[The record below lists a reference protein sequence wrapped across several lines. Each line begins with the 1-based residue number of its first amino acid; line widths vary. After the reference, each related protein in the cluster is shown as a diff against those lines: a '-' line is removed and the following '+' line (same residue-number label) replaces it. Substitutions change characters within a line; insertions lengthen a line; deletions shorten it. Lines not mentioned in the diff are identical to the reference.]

1 MDNSNLISNL
11 SYTNKDFQ
19 SIYPELLDTV
29 KKISNRWD
37 PSQSNES
44 DPGVVL
50 LKLCAIIA
58 DKCNYNIDKNIL
70 ECFPVSVTQDT
81 NARELFAQLGYYMHW
96 NVAASGEVSLSWI
109 GDKTAYYYQLPMFTM
124 ITDDEN
130 SIVYTIVEVPTIS
143 GNREISSFKI
153 LQGQAQKL
161 LVNGESI
168 ITVENLDS
176 QNRLYFASSNVAEN
190 GIFIKSDLYDY
201 SDWQK
206 VDNLEVLDLGKPVY
220 RFGISQEGICYLEF
234 PADIDKLIGS
244 GLEITYIYTDGADG
258 NIPSRFLTKLFTST
272 SATYYN
278 EDGDSESVSLDDTN
292 LRITNINPITNGQNK
307 ENIDDAYSGYQKTV
321 GTFNTLVTL
330 RDYNNAI
337 RTAKLNNTNIV
348 ANGFV
353 CDRTNDIQSS
363 YKVLV
368 DYEGTDEKEIYVER
382 DSSNNDSISAFGLKM
397 YVLENIN
404 SPSDISVASNKSR
417 GSRFY
422 NKTFDLLDN
431 NDSYTSYKLKLIED
445 YLDEKKTIQHDFI
458 SILDDKIC
466 LIKNKYPIKC
476 KIIPQYALSE
486 EQAADISANILNNI
500 YNRLNSKEIE
510 FGQEINYDLL
520 YDIIQNA
527 DERIKAIMLDN
538 IEYTTYAVYHDSETD
553 TYKEINVSD
562 FNPNNYIAAYK
573 NGDKFYRVKVPQS
586 DAIISDSELADKVI
600 VDLNTG
606 HCYKKTTN
614 KVIKD
619 LQAEFQSEIFTKAV
633 LAGVTPLFKSDNI
646 FKHRINNL
654 FNSQFDNIKNITTGT
669 NIRIASNGGEAAEY
683 TLRDNES
690 IDFYAPSLIDKTN
703 YSSYTKY
710 QYCLYKTVAAN
721 SDYKLQDG
729 ESITFYWKDTD
740 DDNASY
746 QCRKYGSGTILRP
759 NFELSETLSYLGK
772 ESNSG
777 FGENYNSDVYN
788 IYYGKDIQIS
798 ETAIAC
804 PNSPSVAKIVNNDF
818 ILSSTKSIT
827 IRDKVETTIQNPYK
841 CFWILNDKKD
851 ADTDPYYVLF
861 ESTTEKEQEYILQSG
876 EYFIYCDA
884 QETALEILSSGTRIR
899 RTTLGSRMGEMRC
912 DVIDIDSVN
921 NNNIDIL
928 NKYFKNISKY
938 EQITLTEMQIL
949 TIPSGAT
956 VRLSVNKWTTD
967 NSISNDDSLIDI
979 RGIEISGNGVG
990 PTKDLSSG
998 NSGLNLNANSGQ
1010 IAFNRAYKSDIQWN
1024 PDKTL
1029 NSDGD
1034 SEDTY
1039 IDNIYSDLGVTYS
1052 KYPDL
1057 TDDLD
1062 GNLDIGAL
1070 ALKNNINFKEDELV
1084 GVTPNNSPYG
1094 NYAAKENFVNV
1105 ESYSIPEFE
1114 SDTFYKADTQTVYT
1128 VKYKSGDYD
1137 YQAVIYDAVSKS
1149 FFLKAAVYER
1159 LRNDKIESE
1168 QITEYK
1174 PTNKY
1179 QQYISEY
1186 INKTS
1191 LDKIDSTISNAAKID
1206 KLETA
1211 AIYEYVRNEKILVQN
1226 LFSQSTQQS
1235 DEYISKNIY
1244 CTVIASDFNVSYT
1257 LLKDKPLDWDRN
1269 YSNYYWIKP
1278 CHASNPYFYKD
1289 VVWEEDSNAIY
1300 AKDLDNDDYKTKF
1313 RSYWMIDKD
1322 SNNNSEYLALGI
1334 KISEN
1339 DVLPDLRFLSN
1350 GQPEDA
1356 IIDGPN
1362 KNTLVVDGSNSESG
1376 NPLKEYFDAEQIGT
1390 DVKNTIDF
1398 YNTYKYLLNNKP
1410 DDVRWYEICGIN
1422 NSNNRLP
1429 VNTAHAYNPTY
1440 WPNGYTWTNET
1451 IGEVIPNLDNYIR
1464 ISGTE
1469 KNPFMCQL
1477 LPYKK
1482 DLFCKWYYVDD
1493 LSKTNLN
1500 DFHSSERTD
1509 YAYFYTKEVPKL
1521 LEEIDYNSIDT
1532 VVGSNWI
1539 PINMDDKTFNTYLDE
1554 AKKDENG
1561 WTTTRRTV
1569 SYGGKLIHYED
1580 TIIRHI
1586 NTNGDIK
1593 YIFPKYQRSVVIV
1606 SDDEHS
1612 NKRTVLYYQCIPK
1625 SAKVTAQIVWDI
1637 CDFTPSN
1644 FIEVVGEVSPM
1655 IGNVCLIPKRGLHA
1669 VNTTYSSS
1677 GDARYFEVT
1686 KDFLVRSWRQ
1696 VVEFVDDNGALL
1708 DREIKPKRKSVK
1720 PNEVTPVINKIK
1732 PSIKKNSK
1740 GIDIIGRCY
1749 SKFEENIWLEDAYPV
1764 SGVQNEKILNSY
1776 GEEPDLASAAN
1787 YAHCVNNSYAP
1798 NFIWA
1803 EDPDYSGSNFIETIS
1818 GANITPDNLGI
1829 KAESVGQEVYNPNY
1843 ISGATWE
1850 VMSEAPAGITL
1861 NSKEVYIYYAQS
1873 EDNKQMPPDYYL
1885 DRNFISDVKY
1895 AFRYENYDIDNT
1907 KNASEPVGTWFQK
1920 VYTYGMCW
1928 TSILQPIVKSWT
1940 SYKTDIYRSW
1950 SSKYE
1955 YSGKSWTA
1963 THVNTV
1969 RGWRVQ
1975 SAPFDVSFTNNG
1987 FEVASP
1993 KGFTLNNFKVESRID
2008 SKSDFESLPEINV
2021 DDGWRTKS
2029 SLQLNISNNDPMV
2042 LYDGQYMEL
2051 YNDDGNIKQPFKKLS
2066 PKYSFQSKLYSKSR
2080 YNADQVVAA
2089 ATNISINATPDI
2101 FYNSGKYNTKLNIVG
2116 YDGLTVIDRK
2126 NKAKYICKE
2135 THAWKAVTV
2144 SDIDV
2149 NTAES
2154 IDKLLQGSDGSIYP
2168 SKYYKIK
2175 DIYNDSI
2182 APIFSDL
2189 AVYREDSESGYVL
2202 VNTEPVDWEKSFGN
2216 YYILYLN
2223 IPESDN
2229 LFAKYVIDGA
2239 TESQYYWKSVKCY
2252 TWEKYLY
2259 DEASDSTINYVE
2271 IKDGALSSLND
2282 YRTYKDNQNIVIHIL
2297 DFINLVSYQQ
2307 LSGLV
2312 TAQNKVYFSTFKKIS
2327 DIDKLTFI
2335 DGEQVAPTWDNLAGT
2350 YKGIYEYSGVYRKV
2364 NNSLSTDIGTNYE
2377 SLTTEPDNL
2386 NDYYTCVTFESY
2398 ANDLFIESDYGLQLD
2413 GGIKLDVMRSTVS
2426 GQKIPLKLYAYYLA
2440 DYFDYNGDTA
2450 DYFDDQILINGEDVE
2465 IKLNPTNEEKIDIKS
2480 KNKDLIFRIYQR
2492 NSIETI
2498 YASINKITTI
2508 NDPSIVLVEGEDYTW
2523 EYVADDQDIKIYG
2536 MGNMENINFG
2546 EDGISVYVSWYDR
2559 NYISIP
2565 VKLPVGSYVL
2575 PVYYKSNRDIS
2586 IKLKIGDEYLHK
2598 FDQEDRTELI
2608 PGINYLALKYSPQLN
2623 IKSDA
2628 QFLSVELNNS
2638 IDSSTALSGYIL
2650 LKPAFKYLID
2660 YSDSRSDG
2668 YKMTKDFFKNIIT
2681 RISNMNMPDSIRFNY
2696 AHEVSSDVKINNP
2709 LLAKSFNDK
2718 NHPYNEF
2725 TICQLDTNTI
2735 DNIAD
2740 DTESTIIITN
2750 ISK

>member
-96 NVAASGEVSLSWI
+96 NIAAAGNVSLAWI
-109 GDKTAYYYQLPMFTM
+109 GDETAYYYQLPLFTM
-124 ITDDEN
+124 VTDDEN
-130 SIVYTIVEVPTIS
+130 SIVYTIVETPTI
-143 GNREISSFKI
+143 GGTGEVSSFKV

-190 GIFIKSDLYDY
+190 GIFIKNDLYDY

-206 VDNLEVLDLGKPVY
+206 VDNLEVLDLGKPIY

-244 GLEITYIYTDGADG
+244 GLEITYIHTDGAEG

-292 LRITNINPITNGQNK
+292 LRITNINPITNGQDK
-307 ENIDDAYSGYQKTV
+307 ESIDDAYSGYQKTV
-321 GTFNTLVTL
+321 GTFNTLITL

-368 DYEGTDEKEIYVER
+368 DYEGTDEKEIYVEK
-382 DSSNNDSISAFGLKM
+382 DSTNSDSISAFGLKM

-404 SPSDISVASNKSR
+404 SPSDISIASNKSR

-458 SILDDKIC
+458 NILDDKIC
-466 LIKNKYPIKC
+466 MIKNKYPIKC
-476 KIIPQYALSE
+476 KIIPQHALSE
-486 EQAADISANILNNI
+486 EQAADVSANILNSI
-500 YNRLNSKEIE
+500 YNNLNSKEIE
-510 FGQEINYDLL
+510 FGQEISYDLL
-520 YDIIQNA
+520 YNIIQNA

-538 IEYTTYAVYHDSETD
+538 IEYTTYAVYHDSKTD

-562 FNPNNYIAAYK
+562 FNPDNYIAAYK
-573 NGDKFYRVKVPQS
+573 NGDKFYRVKTPQL
-586 DAIISDSELADKVI
+586 DAVISDSELTDKVI

-614 KVIKD
+614 KIITD

-633 LAGVTPLFKSDNI
+633 LAGITPLFKSDNT

-654 FNSQFDNIKNITTGT
+654 FDSQFDNVQNITTGT
-669 NIRIASNGGEAAEY
+669 DIRIASSGGEAAEY

-740 DDNASY
+740 DDSASY
-746 QCRKYGSGTILRP
+746 QCRKYGSGTIIRP

-777 FGENYNSDVYN
+777 FSDIYNSDVYN
-788 IYYGKDIQIS
+788 IYYGKDVQIS

-804 PNSPSVAKIVNNDF
+804 PNSSSVAKIINNDF

-827 IRDKVETTIQNPYK
+827 IRDKVETIIQNPYK

-851 ADTDPYYVLF
+851 ANTDPYYVLF
-861 ESTTEKEQEYILQSG
+861 EATTEKEQEYILQPG
-876 EYFIYCDA
+876 EYFIYSDA

-899 RTTLGSRMGEMRC
+899 RTTLGSRMSEMRC
-912 DVIDIDSVN
+912 DAIDIDSVS

-938 EQITLTEMQIL
+938 EKITLTEMQIL
-949 TIPSGAT
+949 TVPSGAT
-956 VRLSVNKWTTD
+956 IRLSVNKWTTD
-967 NSISNDDSLIDI
+967 TSISNDDSLIDI
-979 RGIEISGNGVG
+979 RGVEISGNGIG
-990 PTKDLSSG
+990 PTKDLSLD
-998 NSGLNLNANSGQ
+998 NSGLNLTANSGQ
-1010 IAFNRAYKSDIQWN
+1010 VAFNRAFKSDIQWK
-1024 PDKTL
+1024 PDSTL
-1029 NSDGD
+1029 NSDGV
-1034 SEDTY
+1034 SENIY
-1039 IDNIYSDLGVTYS
+1039 INNIYSDLGTVYS

-1057 TDDLD
+1057 QDDLD

-1070 ALKNNINFKEDELV
+1070 ALKSNANFKEDELI
-1084 GVTPNNSPYG
+1084 GVTPNDSPYG
-1094 NYAAKENFVNV
+1094 NYAARENYVNV
-1105 ESYSIPEFE
+1105 ESYGVPEFE
-1114 SDTFYKADTQTVYT
+1114 QDTFYIANTQIIYT
-1128 VKYKSGDYD
+1128 VRYKPGDYD
-1137 YQAVIYDAVSKS
+1137 YQAIIDDAVSKE
-1149 FFLKAAVYER
+1149 FFLKAALYER

-1168 QITEYK
+1168 KITEYK

-1179 QQYISEY
+1179 QQYISDY
-1186 INKTS
+1186 INKNS
-1191 LDKIDSTISNAAKID
+1191 LDKIDNIINSAAELN
-1206 KLETA
+1206 KLNVA
-1211 AIYEYVRNEKILVQN
+1211 AVFEYVRNEKILIQN
-1226 LFSQSTQQS
+1226 LFSSTIQQS
-1235 DEYISKNIY
+1235 NRYISDGIECIVLTN
-1244 CTVIASDFNVSYT
+1244 DFNTGYV
-1257 LLKDKPLDWDRN
+1257 LLKDKPLDWDRK

-1300 AKDLDNDDYKTKF
+1300 AKNSDNNNSKTKF
-1313 RSYWMIDKD
+1313 RSYWMLDT
-1322 SNNNSEYLALGI
+1322 NSDGDYEYLALGT
-1334 KISEN
+1334 KISEK
-1339 DVLPDLRFLSN
+1339 DVLPDLKFLLIN
-1350 GQPEDA
+1350 DQPKDA
-1356 IIDGPN
+1356 IMEGTN
-1362 KNTLVVDGSNSESG
+1362 KNTIVVDGSNSKSG
-1376 NPLKEYFDAEQIGT
+1376 NPLKEYFNAEQIGVN
-1390 DVKNTIDF
+1390 VKNTIDF
-1398 YNTYKYLLNNKP
+1398 YNTYKYVLNNKP

-1422 NSNNRLP
+1422 SPSNRLP

-1451 IGEVIPNLDNYIR
+1451 IGEVTPNLDNYIR
-1464 ISGTE
+1464 ISGIE

-1482 DLFCKWYYVDD
+1482 DLYCKWYAVDD
-1493 LSKTNLN
+1493 INSVDINN
-1500 DFHSSERTD
+1500 FDSEK
-1509 YAYFYTKEVPKL
+1509 YNNYVYFYTKEVPEL
-1521 LEEIDYNSIDT
+1521 LEEVDYDSIDIGEEGT
-1532 VVGSNWI
+1532 WI
-1539 PINMDDKTFNTYLDE
+1539 PLNIDNNTFNDYLDE
-1554 AKKDENG
+1554 AKKNKDA
-1561 WTTTRRTV
+1561 WTTT
-1569 SYGGKLIHYED
+1569 SD
-1580 TIIRHI
+1580 TIYYGNNSITLEETTIRHVHEVDE
-1586 NTNGDIK
+1586 NVSVG
-1593 YIFPKYQRSVVIV
+1593 IFKYQRIV
-1606 SDDEHS
+1606 TIMSS
-1612 NKRTVLYYQCIPK
+1612 ASGNKRSVTYYQYVPK
-1625 SAKVTAQIVWDI
+1625 SAKFTAQIVWDI
-1637 CDFTPSN
+1637 CGFIPSN
-1644 FIEVVGEVSPM
+1644 YIEAVGEVSPM
-1655 IGNVCLIPKRGLHA
+1655 TGNVCLIPKRGLHA
-1669 VNTTYSSS
+1669 VNTTYNSN
-1677 GDARYFEVT
+1677 GDARYFKVT
-1686 KDFLVRSWRQ
+1686 KDFLVRSWHQ
-1696 VVEFVDDNGALL
+1696 YVEFINDDKTLL
-1708 DREIKPKRKSVK
+1708 DKEIKPKKKSVK
-1720 PNEVTPVINKIK
+1720 PSEVTPIINKIK
-1732 PSIKKNSK
+1732 PSIKKNSN
-1740 GIDIIGRCY
+1740 GVNIIGRCY

-1776 GEEPDLASAAN
+1776 GEEPDLASATN

-1798 NFIWA
+1798 NFVWVK
-1803 EDPDYSGSNFIETIS
+1803 DPDYSGSNFIETIS

-1850 VMSEAPAGITL
+1850 VMSEAPTGVTL
-1861 NSKEVYIYYAQS
+1861 DSKEVYVYYAQS

-1885 DRNFISDVKY
+1885 DSNFISDVKY

-1907 KNASEPVGTWFQK
+1907 KNVDEPVGTWFQK
-1920 VYTYGMCW
+1920 AYTYGMCW
-1928 TSILQPIVKSWT
+1928 TSVLQPIVKSWT
-1940 SYKTDIYRSW
+1940 SYKTDVYRSW
-1950 SSKYE
+1950 SSQYE

-1963 THVNTV
+1963 ANVNTV
-1969 RGWRVQ
+1969 KGWRVQ

-1993 KGFTLNNFKVESRID
+1993 KGFTLNNFKIESRID

-2021 DDGWRTKS
+2021 DDGWQTKS
-2029 SLQLNISNNDPMV
+2029 SLQLNISNNDPMI

-2051 YNDDGNIKQPFKKLS
+2051 YNDDSNIKQPFKKLS
-2066 PKYSFQSKLYSKSR
+2066 PNYSFQSKLYSKSR

-2089 ATNISINATPDI
+2089 STNISVSATPDS

-2135 THAWKAVTV
+2135 TYAWKAATA
-2144 SDIDV
+2144 SDINI

-2175 DIYNDSI
+2175 DIYNDST
-2182 APIFSDL
+2182 APIFNDL

-2202 VNTEPVDWEKSFGN
+2202 VNSEPIDWEKSFSN

-2229 LFAKYVIDGA
+2229 LFAKYVIDGT
-2239 TESQYYWKSVKCY
+2239 TESQHYWKSVKCY
-2252 TWEKYLY
+2252 TWEKYQY
-2259 DEASDSTINYVE
+2259 SEADDAIINYVE
-2271 IKDGALSSLND
+2271 IENGELSGLNN
-2282 YRTYKDNQNIVIHIL
+2282 YTIYGDNQNIVIHIL
-2297 DFINLVSYQQ
+2297 DFSNLISYQQ
-2307 LSGLV
+2307 LSGYV
-2312 TAQNKVYFSTFKKIS
+2312 NAQNKVYFNTFKKIS
-2327 DIDKLTFI
+2327 DIGKLTFI
-2335 DGEQVAPTWDNLAGT
+2335 DGEQVAPTWDSLAGT

-2377 SLTTEPDNL
+2377 SLTIEPDNL
-2386 NDYYTCVTFESY
+2386 NDYYTCAIFESY

-2413 GGIKLDVMRSTVS
+2413 GGIKLDVTRSTVS

-2465 IKLNPTNEEKIDIKS
+2465 IKLNPTNEEKREFRNKDKNLIFTIKS
-2480 KNKDLIFRIYQR
+2480 SKAV
-2492 NSIETI
+2492 
-2498 YASINKITTI
+2498 YASVNKITSI
-2508 NDPSIVLVEGEDYTW
+2508 NNPSIILTEGIDYTW
-2523 EYVADDQDIKIYG
+2523 EYLAADQVVKIYG
-2536 MGNMENINFG
+2536 MGDMENINFE
-2546 EDGISVYVSWYDR
+2546 EDGISVYISWYDR

-2565 VKLPVGSYVL
+2565 VKFPVGSYVL
-2575 PVYYKSNRDIS
+2575 PVYYKSNRDIL

-2598 FDQEDRTELI
+2598 FDQEDKTELI
-2608 PGINYLALKYSPQLN
+2608 PGINYLALN
-2623 IKSDA
+2623 IKSDT
-2628 QFLSVELNNS
+2628 QFNLSVELSNS

-2660 YSDSRSDG
+2660 YSDSKSDG

-2696 AHEVSSDVKINNP
+2696 AREVSNDVKINNP